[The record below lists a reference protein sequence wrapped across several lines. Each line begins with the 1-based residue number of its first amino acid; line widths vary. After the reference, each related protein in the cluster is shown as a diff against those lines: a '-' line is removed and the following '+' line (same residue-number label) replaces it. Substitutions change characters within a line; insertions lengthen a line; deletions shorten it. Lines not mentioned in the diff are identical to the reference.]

1 MSFAIAP
8 EQPADAPEIE
18 ALVDLAFGED
28 RQNRAVARLR
38 AGRPPIPNMSFTAR
52 NHGQLVGSIRF
63 WDVALPDGTVVPLL
77 GPLAVR
83 PELRGEGI
91 GRALVT
97 HGLTALRLA
106 KTPAVLIVGDPGYY
120 APFKFSVSVVRGL
133 RLAGPVAPLALMG
146 REFQEGVLSRTKG
159 KVGIPVGAV
168 APAT

>member
-1 MSFAIAP
+1 MSLAIAP
-8 EQPADAPEIE
+8 EQPVDVPEIE
-18 ALVDLAFGED
+18 ALVDLAFGEE
-28 RQNRAVARLR
+28 RQDRAVSRLR
-38 AGRPPIPNMSFTAR
+38 AGRSPIPNMSFTAK
-52 NHGQLVGSIRF
+52 NHGTLVGSIRF

-106 KTPAVLIVGDPGYY
+106 RVPAILIVGDPGYY

-146 REFQEGVLSRTKG
+146 REFEAGVLKRQKG
-159 KVGIPVGAV
+159 AVAVPVGAE
-168 APAT
+168 A

>member
-1 MSFAIAP
+1 MSFAISP
-8 EQPADAPEIE
+8 EQPADAGEIE
-18 ALVDLAFGED
+18 SLVDLAFGED
-28 RQNRAVARLR
+28 RQNRAVSRLR
-38 AGRPPIPNMSFTAR
+38 AHRSPIPNMSFTAR
-52 NHGQLVGSIRF
+52 NHGVLVGSIRF

-83 PELRGEGI
+83 PDLRGEGI

-133 RLAGPVAPLALMG
+133 RLKGPVAPLALMG
-146 REFQEGVLSRTKG
+146 REFQEGVLSGAKG
-159 KVGIPVGAV
+159 TVGVPVGAV
-168 APAT
+168 A

>member
-1 MSFAIAP
+1 MSLAIAP
-8 EQPADAPEIE
+8 EQPVDAPEIE
-18 ALVDLAFGED
+18 ALVNLAFGED
-28 RQNRAVARLR
+28 RQDRAVTRLR

-63 WDVALPDGTVVPLL
+63 WDVTLPDGTVVPLL

-106 KTPAVLIVGDPGYY
+106 KTPAALIVGDPGYY

-133 RLAGPVAPLALMG
+133 RLKGPVAPLALMG
-146 REFQEGVLSRTKG
+146 LELRPGALKG
-159 KVGIPVGAV
+159 LKGTVTVPVDAV
-168 APAT
+168 V